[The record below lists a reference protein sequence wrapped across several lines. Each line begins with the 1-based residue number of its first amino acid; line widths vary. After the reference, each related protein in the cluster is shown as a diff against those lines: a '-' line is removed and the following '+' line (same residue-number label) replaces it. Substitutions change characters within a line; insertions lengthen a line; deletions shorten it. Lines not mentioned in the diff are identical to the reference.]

1 MKNIISCSRRTDIP
15 AFYYDWLQERLK
27 EEYVNVK
34 NPFNNKEYY
43 VSLKPDE
50 THSIVLWSKSFHN
63 VINNPGYLSNYN
75 LYFQFTITGYNNILE
90 PNVIDYKDAVE
101 QVYDLSNKYGP
112 DKINFRF
119 DPIILSTVG
128 EINPTYDKIGKARLI
143 MYERLIKDISS
154 FGVKRCTISFVTYY
168 KRAVNRLINNKI
180 EYIDLSDDLKIKFTK
195 RLVDISDKYDIQLY
209 SCCNK
214 VIENVNGINNGSCI
228 DGKLLEKLFNEKCTK
243 ARDTGQRNNCGCSK
257 SKDIGNYD
265 MLCKHGCLYCY
276 ARPS

>member
-27 EEYVNVK
+27 DEYVNVK
-34 NPFNNKEYY
+34 NPFNNKNYY

-50 THSIVLWSKSFHN
+50 THSIVLWSKNFQN
-63 VINNPGYLSNYN
+63 VINSPGYLSNYN

-90 PNVIDYKDAVE
+90 PNVTDYKDAVK

-143 MYERLIKDISS
+143 MYEKLIKEISS
-154 FGVKRCTISFVTYY
+154 FGVKRCTISFITYY

-209 SCCNK
+209 SCCNPI
-214 VIENVNGINNGSCI
+214 IENVNGINNGSCI